1 MPSRANL
8 RQTLIGTITIGSSEL
23 RRLLSPRRLTV
34 VNQRKDERRDRFLR
48 KKKFKKIRSAS
59 KLKDTKRDHNIN
71 NINNNIYFLEDY
83 YGGIN

>member
-1 MPSRANL
+1 M
-8 RQTLIGTITIGSSEL
+8 
-23 RRLLSPRRLTV
+23 

-48 KKKFKKIRSAS
+48 KKKFKKIKSAS

-83 YGGIN
+83 YGGIH